1 MINSDTVTAVVLNQN
16 ANTTVPVGQS
26 ADSYTGPTNGILVSN
41 ASGSGLANY
50 AITYAPATLTIQPK
64 ALSVAGQTAANKVYD
79 SGTIATINS
88 GSASLVGVVG
98 SDAVSLNASGTYGT
112 FASANAANGIA
123 VTVGGNALTGSAA
136 GNYTVV
142 QPTGLTANITPAS
155 LTVTAIAD
163 AKFVT
168 LSDTAGYN
176 GAAITGFVGSET
188 STVLGGTLAIT
199 RTNASVNSAS
209 LTPYAGVLQ
218 PSGLTSSNYNIQFVA
233 GDYQIV
239 PAQTLIVKVANAT
252 VTYGGTAT
260 LVPTSVEYL
269 DGANL
274 LKSLTQTAASGNT
287 YTYSDGVGGST
298 SFTLTATGST
308 STSSNLQAGASYSTT
323 GINFS
328 KVSDNFIGTPIY
340 TGSLAVTKRALTA
353 TTTSVSKVYDG
364 STSMA
369 GLTIDLSNLVANDVV
384 GATGV
389 GAFSQSN
396 AGSSLGY
403 SISNLS
409 LNGADKNNYY
419 LSGGTSLSG
428 NNGAI
433 TARPITLSANGA
445 TKVYGEADPTYSV
458 SITSGSLASAAAP
471 DTLAQVSG
479 TLSRSTGENVGNYN
493 IALGSGANAGTKAA
507 NYNVTYVVDTMS
519 ITPAALS
526 VTGVN
531 TSVTYTGLAHTNG
544 AATVTG
550 LKNGE
555 SFSISGYGTG
565 THYSASAYAD
575 TMVASPVAGT
585 LAGNYSI
592 SYTNGGISIGKAGL
606 VVTAG
611 NKTRIYGDANPALTY
626 TVTGYVSGEGASVLS
641 GSPALTTSANTT
653 SNIGN
658 EAITAAANSLSSNNY
673 SFTFVNGVMAI
684 NPRPIIISAEANQS
698 KLIGNIDPAL
708 TYSVEANG
716 AGRGIVGSDI
726 FSGNLIRTAGEEV
739 AIGYAISQGTL
750 ANINYLISFV
760 PSNFEI
766 KPLPSEKF
774 GVGVMMSSIAANN
787 NFQTSPPAAA
797 SIESPKASQVSVTQ
811 TYASNSQALTVI
823 TAQIPATQ
831 INNFSF
837 KVPDQIAKNIASSGA
852 SVTAQ
857 MADGKELPSWLK
869 FDPKTMEFKA
879 QADARSAMSSD
890 VIRVS
895 LKFGGETI
903 VVEIK
908 TVEILDKL

>member
-1 MINSDTVTAVVLNQN
+1 
-16 ANTTVPVGQS
+16 
-26 ADSYTGPTNGILVSN
+26 
-41 ASGSGLANY
+41 
-50 AITYAPATLTIQPK
+50 
-64 ALSVAGQTAANKVYD
+64 
-79 SGTIATINS
+79 
-88 GSASLVGVVG
+88 
-98 SDAVSLNASGTYGT
+98 
-112 FASANAANGIA
+112 
-123 VTVGGNALTGSAA
+123 
-136 GNYTVV
+136 
-142 QPTGLTANITPAS
+142 
-155 LTVTAIAD
+155 
-163 AKFVT
+163 
-168 LSDTAGYN
+168 
-176 GAAITGFVGSET
+176 
-188 STVLGGTLAIT
+188 
-199 RTNASVNSAS
+199 
-209 LTPYAGVLQ
+209 
-218 PSGLTSSNYNIQFVA
+218 
-233 GDYQIV
+233 
-239 PAQTLIVKVANAT
+239 
-252 VTYGGTAT
+252 
-260 LVPTSVEYL
+260 
-269 DGANL
+269 
-274 LKSLTQTAASGNT
+274 
-287 YTYSDGVGGST
+287 
-298 SFTLTATGST
+298 
-308 STSSNLQAGASYSTT
+308 
-323 GINFS
+323 
-328 KVSDNFIGTPIY
+328 
-340 TGSLAVTKRALTA
+340 
-353 TTTSVSKVYDG
+353 
-364 STSMA
+364 
-369 GLTIDLSNLVANDVV
+369 
-384 GATGV
+384 
-389 GAFSQSN
+389 
-396 AGSSLGY
+396 
-403 SISNLS
+403 
-409 LNGADKNNYY
+409 
-419 LSGGTSLSG
+419 
-428 NNGAI
+428 
-433 TARPITLSANGA
+433 
-445 TKVYGEADPTYSV
+445 
-458 SITSGSLASAAAP
+458 
-471 DTLAQVSG
+471 LAQVSG
-479 TLSRSTGENVGNYN
+479 TLSRSTGENVGNYS
-493 IALGSGANAGTKAA
+493 IALGSGATAGTKAS
-507 NYNVTYVVDTMS
+507 NYNVTYVGDFMS

-544 AATVTG
+544 AAAFTG

-555 SFSISGYGTG
+555 SFTISGYGTG
-565 THYSASAYAD
+565 TNYSASAYAD
-575 TMVASPVAGT
+575 TMVATPVAGT

-739 AIGYAISQGTL
+739 AIDYAISQGTL
-750 ANINYLISFV
+750 ANINYLISFG

-774 GVGVMMSSIAANN
+774 GVGVMMSSITANN

-823 TAQIPATQ
+823 TAQIPAAQ

-852 SVTAQ
+852 LVTAQ

-879 QADARSAMSSD
+879 QADAPSAMSSD

-908 TVEILDKL
+908 SVEILEKP